1 MDKTTDRPL
10 KFLTYQQVAD
20 LLLVGRRT
28 VAAWVA
34 SGRLPVVWV
43 GPRCPRVLESDLG
56 AFINERRG
64 TRGKAGR

>member
-1 MDKTTDRPL
+1 MLKTEDRPL

-28 VAAWVA
+28 VAGWVA

-43 GPRCPRVLESDLG
+43 GPRCPRILESDLIVFLKG
-56 AFINERRG
+56 QRTIRR
-64 TRGKAGR
+64 KP